1 MHEYTRSNGYRK
13 IAVTKVGGG
22 TVGKKYD
29 GDWEVTVT
37 DGGTVVLDDVI
48 TTNMP
53 KHYYEIADLADEFAG
68 DSLEV

>member
-1 MHEYTRSNGYRK
+1 MNEYTRSNGYRK
-13 IAVTKVGGG
+13 IVVTKVGGG

-48 TTNMP
+48 TIGVP
-53 KHYYEIADLADEFAG
+53 VYFYEVADLADEFAG
-68 DSLEV
+68 DSLEI